1 MVVLG
6 QDPFTYQVSGD
17 DWGKLPEG
25 WGYNDEATAV
35 AVDSHDNLLV
45 FNRGNHPVIV
55 MDREGNV
62 IRAWGEGLFTTPHG
76 VTIGPDD
83 SVYCVDKGQYV
94 LRKFTPEGKE
104 LLTIGTPGRPTPV
117 MSGLPFNNPSHAAI
131 DPRNGDIYI
140 SDGYSDARVHKY
152 DPSGRPL
159 LSWGE
164 SGTDPGQFNVV
175 HNIATDRDGWVYVAD
190 RQNKRIQVFDPTG
203 RYEAQ
208 WVNFARANCVCTS
221 RTGERLAYVGELF
234 SGVSTNVAGMRIGPR
249 ISVLDMDGKVL
260 ARLGDQTFGGEPGR
274 FYAPH
279 AIAVDSRGDI
289 YLAETSRSETEG
301 DRYDGLVDSSGGL
314 RSLQKLVKVE

>member
-6 QDPFTYQVSGD
+6 QEPFTYQVSGD
-17 DWGKLPEG
+17 DWGRLPEG
-25 WGYNDEATAV
+25 WGYNDESTAV
-35 AVDSHDNLLV
+35 AVDSHDNLWV

-152 DPSGRPL
+152 DPNGRPL
-159 LSWGE
+159 FSWGE

-190 RQNKRIQVFDPTG
+190 RQNKRIQVFDPNG

-314 RSLQKLVKVE
+314 RSLQKLVKVG

>member
-1 MVVLG
+1 M
-6 QDPFTYQVSGD
+6 PE
-17 DWGKLPEG
+17 DWT
-25 WGYNDEATAV
+25 YNDEATAV
-35 AVDSHDNLLV
+35 AVDSHDNLFV
-45 FNRGNHPVIV
+45 FNRGNHPIIV
-55 MDREGNV
+55 LDRDGNV
-62 IRAWGEGLFTTPHG
+62 VRAWGEGLFTNPHG

-83 SVYCVDKGQYV
+83 SVYCVDKGHYV

-104 LLTIGTPGRPTPV
+104 LMTIGTPGKPTPV
-117 MSGLPFNNPSHAAI
+117 MSGLPFNNPSHVAV

-152 DPSGRPL
+152 APDGKPL
-159 LSWGE
+159 FSWGE
-164 SGTDPGQFNVV
+164 SGTDPGQFNIV
-175 HNIATDRDGWVYVAD
+175 HNIATDRDGMVYVAD
-190 RQNKRIQVFDPTG
+190 RQNKRIQVFDPNG

-234 SGVSTNVAGMRIGPR
+234 AGVSSNLTGMRIGPR
-249 ISVLDMDGKVL
+249 ISVLDMSGKVL
-260 ARLGDQTFGGEPGR
+260 ARLGDQTFGSEPGR

-301 DRYDGLVDSSGGL
+301 ERYDGLVDSSGGL
-314 RSLQKLVKVE
+314 RSLQKLVKTG

>member
-1 MVVLG
+1 MVVVG
-6 QDPFTYQVSGD
+6 QEPFTYEVSGE
-17 DWGKLPEG
+17 DWGNLPEG
-25 WGYNDEATAV
+25 WGYNDESTAV
-35 AVDSHDNLLV
+35 AVDSHDNLVV

-55 MDREGNV
+55 MDRNGDV
-62 IRAWGEGLFTTPHG
+62 LRSWGEGLFTTPHG

-83 SVYCVDKGQYV
+83 SIYCVDKGQYV

-104 LLTIGTPGRPTPV
+104 LLTIGTPGKRTPV

-152 DPSGRPL
+152 DPNGKHL

-190 RQNKRIQVFDPTG
+190 RQNKRIQVFDPNG

-221 RTGERLAYVGELF
+221 RTGEALAYVGELF
-234 SGVSTNVAGMRIGPR
+234 SGVSTNLTGMRIGPR
-249 ISVLDMDGKVL
+249 ISVLDTSGKVL
-260 ARLGDQTFGGEPGR
+260 SRLGDRSFGGEPGQ

-289 YLAETSRSETEG
+289 YLAETSRTETEG
-301 DRYDGLVDSSGGL
+301 ERYDGLVDSSGGL
-314 RSLQKLVKVE
+314 RSLQKLVRVR

>member
-1 MVVLG
+1 MATVGIAPHTYEVVEG
-6 QDPFTYQVSGD
+6 WD
-17 DWGKLPEG
+17 KLPDG
-25 WGYNDEATAV
+25 WTYREAAAV
-35 AVDSHDNLLV
+35 GVDSKDNVYV
-45 FNRGNHPVIV
+45 FSRGEHPIIV
-55 MDREGNV
+55 YDRDGNFL
-62 IRAWGEGLFTTPHG
+62 RSWGEDLFVRAHG
-76 VTIGPDD
+76 ITMGPDD
-83 SVYCVDKGQYV
+83 TIYCTDDDDHTV
-94 LRKFTPEGKE
+94 RKCTLDGRV
-104 LLTIGTPGRPTPV
+104 LLTLGVPGHPAPF
-117 MSGLPFNNPSHAAI
+117 MSGDPFNKCTHVAL
-131 DPRNGDIYI
+131 DPDNGDIYVA
-140 SDGYSDARVHKY
+140 DGYRNAKVHKY
-152 DPSGRPL
+152 SPDGKL
-159 LSWGE
+159 LFSWGE
-164 SGTDPGQFNVV
+164 PGTGPSEFNIV

-190 RQNKRIQVFDPTG
+190 RQNKRIQVFDPNG

-221 RTGERLAYVGELF
+221 RTRERLAYVGELF